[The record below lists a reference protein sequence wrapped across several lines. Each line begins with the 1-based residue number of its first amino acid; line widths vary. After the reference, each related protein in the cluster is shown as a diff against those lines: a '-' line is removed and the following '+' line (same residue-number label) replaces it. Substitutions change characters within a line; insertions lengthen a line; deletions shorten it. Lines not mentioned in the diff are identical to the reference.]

1 MRVIHCRSRS
11 HNVYKS
17 SVLIIANFEHILQ
30 PPVFISWVCI
40 KVLFP
45 IFSINNSLFKV
56 NNRNTRIMCE
66 IWTPEQRYIS
76 IKTPER
82 NAGWVATS

>member
-1 MRVIHCRSRS
+1 M
-11 HNVYKS
+11 
-17 SVLIIANFEHILQ
+17 LIFANFEQILLS
-30 PPVFISWVCI
+30 PVFISWV

-45 IFSINNSLFKV
+45 IFSVNNYLFKV

-66 IWTPEQRYIS
+66 MWTPEQKYVA

-82 NAGWVATS
+82 NAGWVTPS